1 MPAAAS
7 PPTDVFPTLLRYWR
21 NTRGLSQQAL
31 AESADISAKHIS
43 FLETGRAKPSQPMVL
58 RLGATLDLSLRDQNA
73 LLQTAGFSGAFAE
86 TETAALDPAIQHA
99 LKMMMDHHE
108 PFPLLVFDGAFDLVQ
123 ANGAATRLL
132 ELLLGPSVATE
143 RNILKMVFDPALLR
157 PHIVEWEGV
166 AQMLLIRLQRDA
178 LHRRRDTKLSQLMS
192 TLCAFPGVPKEW
204 RTPNLQGPATPTFS
218 VQFEHAGQRFS
229 FLTTLTVFQAPQ
241 DISLEELHIESYFPL
256 DEQTGNLC
264 KALAY

>member
-1 MPAAAS
+1 MQP
-7 PPTDVFPTLLRYWR
+7 DVFPTLLRYWR

-31 AESADISAKHIS
+31 AETADVSAKHIS

-58 RLGATLDLSLRDQNA
+58 RLGATLDLCLRDQNA
-73 LLQTAGFSGAFAE
+73 LLRTAGFSGAFAE
-86 TETAALDPAIQHA
+86 SEPGALDPSIQHA
-99 LKMMMDHHE
+99 LTMMMDHHE
-108 PFPLLVFDGAFDLVQ
+108 PYPLLVFNGGFDLVQ

-132 ELLLGPSVATE
+132 ELLLGPKLATE
-143 RNILKMVFDPALLR
+143 RNVLKMVFDPELLR
-157 PHIVEWEGV
+157 PHIVEWERV

-178 LHRRRDTKLSQLMS
+178 LYRRRDETLQQLLS
-192 TLCAFPGVPKEW
+192 TLCAFPGVPQEW
-204 RTPNLQGPATPTFS
+204 RTPDLQSADAPTFS

-241 DISLEELHIESYFPL
+241 DVSLEELHIESYFPL

-264 KALAY
+264 KALAH